1 MPTGARPVAPSAD
14 ADGATALSASGPDSN
29 EQIDRRWWEFVLHQG
44 VIRKYLRSRGLN
56 DHEADDV
63 LADVGWKYVQYAR
76 GHEVGNVRAL
86 LLTSAR
92 NALFDSWRRQA
103 RSRETPVSTPEL
115 FEPTDAVAESAETVV
130 LRNEN
135 IKELLIKITGLPR
148 RQRQVITMVYLENR
162 TSSDV
167 GAELGL
173 TPDAVRKT
181 AALAVANL
189 RGMYGNAAS
198 AADEA

>member
-1 MPTGARPVAPSAD
+1 MSTGARPVAPSAD
-14 ADGATALSASGPDSN
+14 ADGATALSAPGPDSK
-29 EQIDRRWWEFVLHQG
+29 EQIDRRWSEFSLHQE
-44 VIRKYLRSRGLN
+44 VIRKYLHFRGLN

-63 LADVGWKYVQYAR
+63 LSDVAWKYVQYAR

-92 NALFDSWRRQA
+92 HAAVDHSRRQA

-115 FEPTDAVAESAETVV
+115 FESADAVAESADTVV
-130 LRNEN
+130 FNNES
-135 IKELLIKITGLPR
+135 IKELMIKITGLPR
-148 RQRQVITMVYLENR
+148 RQRQVITMTYLEDKTPGR
-162 TSSDV
+162 IAV
-167 GAELGL
+167 ELGL

-181 AALAVANL
+181 AALALGNL
-189 RGMYGNAAS
+189 REMYANAAA